1 MDYII
6 RRNEAEWINKEKSWT
21 LVYGRRKTGKTFL
34 LRNLC
39 RIENYFLVKR
49 DRSIF
54 FDEKN
59 MTLEGM
65 SKKVK
70 ELLNND
76 ETVVI
81 DEFQRLE
88 ESFLEELTLLHPKGR
103 LVVSGSSMKIVK
115 KVFEPRSALLGFF
128 TPLKIG
134 FISPK
139 DALGRLKE
147 DFNPSQVIEL
157 ATFLREPWMIP
168 LFGKE
173 DTIEFVYKVVTKS
186 KFIISALL
194 GEVFS
199 EEERGLSRRYEAIL
213 KLVGSGIWNTKEL
226 ASLLYSRKLISD
238 SSVTNIMQY
247 LKNLEEMELIEAIK
261 IFNSKRNFYRLSSP
275 IMNVYYYLDSRYNIS
290 NREISIEEV
299 RPTLEKLINLEIQN
313 FVADLFAEKNNGRKE
328 YYISPDKEFDFIVTK
343 RNRLEIVGEVKWKKA
358 ELKDVRKFMENGSEL
373 PGKKIIIFKNGH
385 ADDSM
390 NAEDV
395 VREV

>member
-6 RRNEAEWINKEKSWT
+6 RRNEADWINKEKSWA

-39 RIENYFLVKR
+39 KMENYFLVKR
-49 DRSIF
+49 DMSIF
-54 FDEKN
+54 FDEKS

-65 SKKVK
+65 SRKVK
-70 ELLNND
+70 ELLNNG

-173 DTIEFVYKVVTKS
+173 DTLEFVYKVVTKS

-199 EEERGLSRRYEAIL
+199 EEERELSRRYEAIL

-247 LKNLEEMELIEAIK
+247 LKNLEEMELIEPIK

-358 ELKDVRKFMENGSEL
+358 ALKDVRKFMKNSSEL
-373 PGKKIIIFKNGH
+373 PGKKVIIFRNGH
-385 ADDSM
+385 AEDSM

-395 VREV
+395 VKEV